1 MRYRNMV
8 TGAVIDSNSVISGA
22 NWQELTPAGCSFG
35 KKPEVSEEKEPE
47 KVVEETVEE
56 EVAPVQQDK
65 EEKKNPEKPAGGAV
79 IKPRKGK

>member
-22 NWQELTPAGCSFG
+22 NWKELTPAGCSFG

-47 KVVEETVEE
+47 KVVAEAVE
-56 EVAPVQQDK
+56 EVAPVQQ
-65 EEKKNPEKPAGGAV
+65 EEKKDEAPKAKGAT
-79 IKPRKGK
+79 IKSKKGK

>member
-47 KVVEETVEE
+47 KDVEEAVEE
-56 EVAPVQQDK
+56 EVAPVQQ
-65 EEKKNPEKPAGGAV
+65 EEKKDEAPKAKGAT